1 MRLYLLA
8 FSIILIF
15 SNPLFS
21 NEEDLYIFQ
30 ALDAIDSGDLNN
42 AKEIY
47 NKLYDMTKKE
57 EYLREMINISIK
69 LENLTEALSYAQIY
83 QKNNPNNVD
92 IKKTIAY
99 IYIIKK
105 DINKVIEIYEDII
118 KLQNNQENNKFLS
131 NLYIYKKDYQNAR
144 KYLFNAYNFN
154 KDEDILIIITS
165 IDLASNNFD
174 KSIPLLKEHF
184 PNGTNTEYL
193 QILIGLGV
201 NYKQLDKLESLYLDY
216 YKNNK
221 NLQNAHNLARIYLL
235 AEKFD
240 KAKDLVGQWQFD
252 SDFLID
258 FYLAQKD
265 YKNAKIGAQKAYET
279 KKNNNY
285 LGILA
290 IIDFEMAEDKKA
302 AIDDVTSK
310 LKLAIENNLND
321 VFYNYLGYLLIDYDI
336 DVDKGI
342 EYVKIALKLN
352 NDNPAYLD
360 SLAWGYYKN
369 KDCRKAK
376 EIIDKIP
383 KEEAEKEPEIKTHI
397 DKINKCLAE

>member
-15 SNPLFS
+15 NNPLFS

-265 YKNAKIGAQKAYET
+265 YKNAKIEAQKAYET

-369 KDCRKAK
+369 KDCRKAQ
-376 EIIDKIP
+376 EIMDKIP

-397 DKINKCLAE
+397 DKINKCLVE

>member
-265 YKNAKIGAQKAYET
+265 YKNAKIEAQKAYET

-285 LGILA
+285 LGIIA